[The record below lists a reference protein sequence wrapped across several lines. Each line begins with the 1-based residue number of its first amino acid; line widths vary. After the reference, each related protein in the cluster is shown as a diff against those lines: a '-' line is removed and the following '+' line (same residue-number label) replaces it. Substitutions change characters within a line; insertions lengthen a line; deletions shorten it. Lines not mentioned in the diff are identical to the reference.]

1 MGGRTLNPMTMELI
15 KRKPQFFDA
24 DLWDLPSRMFKDD
37 LFKGRDLP
45 AVNVKD
51 SDKGYEIEVA
61 APGYKKDELKV
72 DLDGNVMTISS
83 ERKDEQKEEKE
94 GYTRK
99 EWHYSSF
106 KRSFQ
111 LPDHADLDAMKAS
124 HADGVLRILVPKRS
138 NGNAANKRT
147 IAIH

>member
-1 MGGRTLNPMTMELI
+1 MELI
-15 KRKPQFFDA
+15 KRKPQFFDT
-24 DLWDLPSRMFKDD
+24 DLWDLPSRLFKDD
-37 LFKGRDLP
+37 LFKDRDLP

-51 SDKGYEIEVA
+51 SEKGYEIEVA

-83 ERKDEQKEEKE
+83 ERKDEHQEEKE
-94 GYTRK
+94 GYTRR

-111 LPDHADLDAMKAS
+111 LPDHADLDALKAAY
-124 HADGVLRILVPKRS
+124 ADGVLRITVPRKAGERASTKR
-138 NGNAANKRT
+138 AIT
-147 IAIH
+147 IK